1 MFYSQFYRIW
11 SSKRQ
16 LGHRYIHPTHVE
28 LQSFLSDVTMRGCK
42 WVNWAMSVLNH
53 FAAVSILKVH
63 LQTLDLCPLWTP
75 GSDFDLLTGSIGATV
90 TTSVSARPS
99 WQVCH
104 IGPLSIGT
112 KHSWGHYISVIGRW
126 DWSVGMTTT
135 RVVHHCI
142 FENIVTT
149 LSRWAIKHW
158 DQAGQQ
164 IHPQLRPA
172 LHTSYSSYS
181 SNSGQDHICH
191 VYGSILSKRLKV
203 PFSRAVVGSRV

>member
-1 MFYSQFYRIW
+1 
-11 SSKRQ
+11 
-16 LGHRYIHPTHVE
+16 
-28 LQSFLSDVTMRGCK
+28 
-42 WVNWAMSVLNH
+42 MSVAFLNILH
-53 FAAVSILKVH
+53 FKSAFAN
-63 LQTLDLCPLWTP
+63 TWPLWTP
-75 GSDFDLLTGSIGATV
+75 GMDFDLLQSSGSIGATV
-90 TTSVSARPS
+90 STSVSARPS

-164 IHPQLRPA
+164 IRPQLRQA
-172 LHTSYSSYS
+172 LHVLQTLHTLQTLGRITYVMSM
-181 SNSGQDHICH
+181 
-191 VYGSILSKRLKV
+191 V
-203 PFSRAVVGSRV
+203 PSWASV

>member
-1 MFYSQFYRIW
+1 
-11 SSKRQ
+11 
-16 LGHRYIHPTHVE
+16 
-28 LQSFLSDVTMRGCK
+28 
-42 WVNWAMSVLNH
+42 MSVAFLNILH
-53 FAAVSILKVH
+53 FKSAFAS
-63 LQTLDLCPLWTP
+63 TWPLWTP
-75 GSDFDLLTGSIGATV
+75 GMDFDLLQSSGSIGATV
-90 TTSVSARPS
+90 STSVSARPS